1 MYRAFI
7 CLVSLDYVSPDQMLD
22 KMVQVHSLTHEIP
35 AERGYGVEN
44 VANMHFKPTNIRL
57 NETESSFVIYGDK
70 GIFVGN
76 FPAMLQN

>member
-35 AERGYGVEN
+35 VERGYGVEN
-44 VANMHFKPTNIRL
+44 VANMHFKPTKITL